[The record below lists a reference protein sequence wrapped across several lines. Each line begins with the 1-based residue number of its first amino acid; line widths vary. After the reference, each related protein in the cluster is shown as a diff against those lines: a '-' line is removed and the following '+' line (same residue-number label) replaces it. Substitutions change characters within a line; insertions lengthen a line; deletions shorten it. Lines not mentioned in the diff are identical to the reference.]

1 MKEKKLYLDIL
12 RILAIYMVFNLHFTV
27 ALEQQYGV
35 FFGFANGNWGN
46 VGTSLF
52 FLISGNCLAR
62 NYGEKLEIGSFYRK
76 RWLAIFP
83 MFYICYLLVLFGHTV
98 ILKNPVWNGV
108 EPWRVIFTILGID
121 KYLEF
126 ADIRSGA
133 LVGEWYT
140 AVIVG
145 IYLLF
150 PLLQLAY
157 RKCKWIGTIAILLLY
172 VLNMLM
178 DWGPFP
184 DDAHLITGICM
195 FWIGMITFRFEKQL
209 EKMPWYAWGV
219 VVTVSLF
226 ILFAPLPGPDLIYKN
241 MLAVG
246 IFLVFMRCGT
256 FMRKDTP
263 VLRFLCKIE
272 YGVYLCH
279 HTVILVLL
287 SFYNQVFGKVEKISY
302 YLVSLIASIVFAAA
316 LTYLTQWI
324 LKIFK
329 ATMRKNNPKKG
340 TS

>member
-1 MKEKKLYLDIL
+1 MDIL

-27 ALEQQYGV
+27 ALGQQYGI
-35 FFGFANGNWGN
+35 FFGFQNGNWGN

-62 NYGEKLEIGSFYRK
+62 NYGEKLEIGKFYRK

-98 ILKNPVWNGV
+98 ILQNNVWAGV
-108 EPWRVIFTILGID
+108 EPWRVIFTILGVD

-126 ADIRSGA
+126 ANIRSGA

-140 AVIVG
+140 AIIVG

-150 PLLQLAY
+150 PALQLLYKKSKIA
-157 RKCKWIGTIAILLLY
+157 GTVLMIALY
-172 VLNMLM
+172 VLNIIF

-184 DDAHLITGICM
+184 DDAHLITGLCM
-195 FWIGMITFRFEKQL
+195 FWMGMLTYRYEDKFEKL
-209 EKMPWYAWGV
+209 PWYLWGIILI
-219 VVTVSLF
+219 VSGV
-226 ILFAPLPGPDLIYKN
+226 ILLVPLPGPDLIYKN
-241 MLAVG
+241 LLAVG
-246 IFLVFMRCGT
+246 IVLLFMRVGT
-256 FMRKDTP
+256 FIKKDSA

-287 SFYNQVFGKVEKISY
+287 SFYTQIFGEVEKISY
-302 YLVSLIASIVFAAA
+302 YLISMFASIVFAIM

-324 LKIFK
+324 LKLYFAILVK
-329 ATMRKNNPKKG
+329 IAPRILR
-340 TS
+340 